1 MMNDD
6 RFELTVA
13 EKFHS
18 VAPYLELVFEG
29 QNSPD
34 DALGQMVDLLG
45 ESYLILDRES
55 GKYILLKSLRILTHG
70 CENVTISLFIL
81 ALALR

>member
-55 GKYILLKSLRILTHG
+55 GKYILLKSPRIH
-70 CENVTISLFIL
+70 ISIVIL
-81 ALALR
+81 MNILSSDCRK

>member
-18 VAPYLELVFEG
+18 VAPYLELVFEVK
-29 QNSPD
+29 NNLD
-34 DALGQMVDLLG
+34 DLLGQMGDLLV
-45 ESYLILDRES
+45 ESCLILGLGSE
-55 GKYILLKSLRILTHG
+55 I
-70 CENVTISLFIL
+70 
-81 ALALR
+81 